1 LWFLILWGAKRDLR
15 QEAEGVQARDV
26 ASAALRRH
34 LHAVEGLIN
43 GVTEV
48 EYLANRAIY
57 VVWRDVPELDAGC
70 HRHRLGRRADRMV
83 AAAMRPPTKTA
94 SVFFLRCACSRSR
107 SP

>member
-1 LWFLILWGAKRDLR
+1 MR

-48 EYLANRAIY
+48 GRFTLFGATFQNWMLVAIAI
-57 VVWRDVPELDAGC
+57 VLVGVLIAWWRQQ
-70 HRHRLGRRADRMV
+70 
-83 AAAMRPPTKTA
+83 
-94 SVFFLRCACSRSR
+94 
-107 SP
+107 